1 MFYMKKLFLVLIS
14 LAVVFSCKPENGGNS
29 GENPS
34 SGAKATVVRLGSYSM
49 LFEAISPEA
58 QTVKVYADGD
68 WTVQAPEWVSVS
80 PDHGSGTVTVTVS
93 VLDNESKEGRT
104 AEVVFA
110 PDLVSTTNRLT
121 VQQKG
126 DNKVRISTG
135 QALAEWL
142 AGLTEESLD
151 EAYLDADIDMNGIE
165 FTYSEGS
172 AKGFSG
178 VLDGHGHVIKNL
190 SGTGPLFRVN
200 KGTLK
205 NIVIDESCSF
215 EPDTL
220 VFGVLASRNEGII
233 EDCINKAS
241 VTRRIAPTTSKSNLI
256 AGIVGMSVAKDENVV
271 NLTGCKNYGN
281 VSILVNDDGK
291 FTSQGV
297 AGVVAYALDEVVSCE
312 NYGEITLSGGYHTNR
327 ACPARKPDEPDNIEA
342 GEFYSKK
349 VGSSVGGVVAYAIG
363 PLDKCRNE
371 GKVSWIETKVEDQ
384 NTSPARMFAGG
395 VAGCYWGAVSDCT
408 NSGAFEI
415 KVLTS
420 DKSDFS
426 GQNHQL
432 CAGGVLG
439 GVNNPS
445 DDAPSKNRGVSVT
458 GCSNSGAITAD
469 VYTTKDWAHLGGVI
483 GWPAS
488 ENDNTNPSNW
498 GVMSS
503 CTNSGD
509 ITLSGL
515 GQVRVGGL
523 VGVTPYMEN
532 CSNTGKITILGAE
545 DYAEIGGI
553 AGHHWGFAQTIKN
566 CSSHGDIESAAKLDV
581 GGFFGWV
588 GNSSKSGQS
597 ASVEGGSFSGNI
609 TCGAGSEAGML
620 VGGFA
625 KNQINATIG
634 TSTAPVEVSGSLN
647 GTVITTGNAANLLW
661 GVQFDET
668 AQSFNYVIK

>member
-80 PDHGSGTVTVTVS
+80 PDHGSGTVSVTVS

-126 DNKVRISTG
+126 DNKVHIRSG
-135 QALAEWL
+135 QAFADWL
-142 AGLTEESLD
+142 AGLTVESLD

-172 AKGFSG
+172 AKGISG

-241 VTRRIAPTTSKSNLI
+241 VIRRIAPTTSKSNLI

-327 ACPARKPDEPDNIEA
+327 ACPARDPADQDNIEA
-342 GEFYSKK
+342 GEFFFDVQQQRIVELIEGELDALLGGGRPLARQ
-349 VGSSVGGVVAYAIG
+349 VGRCGFEFPQLLFGPIDDVRRHAGQPGDMDAETVGYAAGAELPQEDDLSVHLLDGDMEVVDARVAFFQLVEFVVVGGEKGLG
-363 PLDKCRNE
+363 P
-371 GKVSWIETKVEDQ
+371 GTAVEILHDGPGDGHAVE
-384 NTSPARMFAGG
+384 SAG
-395 VAGCYWGAVSDCT
+395 A
-408 NSGAFEI
+408 
-415 KVLTS
+415 
-420 DKSDFS
+420 
-426 GQNHQL
+426 
-432 CAGGVLG
+432 
-439 GVNNPS
+439 
-445 DDAPSKNRGVSVT
+445 
-458 GCSNSGAITAD
+458 TAD
-469 VYTTKDWAHLGGVI
+469 
-483 GWPAS
+483 
-488 ENDNTNPSNW
+488 
-498 GVMSS
+498 
-503 CTNSGD
+503 
-509 ITLSGL
+509 
-515 GQVRVGGL
+515 L
-523 VGVTPYMEN
+523 V
-532 CSNTGKITILGAE
+532 K
-545 DYAEIGGI
+545 
-553 AGHHWGFAQTIKN
+553 Q
-566 CSSHGDIESAAKLDV
+566 
-581 GGFFGWV
+581 
-588 GNSSKSGQS
+588 
-597 ASVEGGSFSGNI
+597 
-609 TCGAGSEAGML
+609 
-620 VGGFA
+620 
-625 KNQINATIG
+625 
-634 TSTAPVEVSGSLN
+634 
-647 GTVITTGNAANLLW
+647 
-661 GVQFDET
+661 DE
-668 AQSFNYVIK
+668 